1 MAQAR
6 SIGIAALVARLL
18 RPGRHV
24 RGRLLATI
32 LGIAFL
38 AGGSVWASDELR
50 YFRIGTAATTGTY
63 FQIGGVIANA
73 ISKPPGSRDCDRGG
87 SCGVPGLVAVA
98 QATQGSVENVDA
110 VNAGRL
116 ESALVQSD
124 VAFWAYSAT
133 GLFKGKPPLT
143 KLRAIAALFPENAH
157 VVVRGDGPI
166 RSLKDLKGKRVG
178 LGEKESGTLVD
189 ARLILDA
196 AGMSERDLKPEY
208 SRLAVAAAALDR
220 GDLDAFFLFGGY
232 PVPAISELAATIPV
246 RLVPVSDDVAD
257 KLMKKY
263 RFFTRDTIPAGT
275 YSGIDEPTPTVGM
288 RSLFI
293 VSSDIPES
301 LVYEITKA
309 LWSAPTRRALDQG
322 HPMGQRITLATAL
335 EGVQLPLHPGL
346 SASTARS
353 APRSPRKRATSI
365 NR

>member
-6 SIGIAALVARLL
+6 SIGISALVARL
-18 RPGRHV
+18 RR
-24 RGRLLATI
+24 RGSRARARLFTTI
-32 LGIAFL
+32 LAIALL
-38 AGGSVWASDELR
+38 AGGAVRATEELR

-110 VNAGRL
+110 VASGRL
-116 ESALVQSD
+116 ESALAQSD

-143 KLRAIAALFPENAH
+143 KLRAIAALFPESVH
-157 VVVRGDGPI
+157 VVVRADGAI

-189 ARLILDA
+189 ARLLLDA
-196 AGMSERDLKPEY
+196 AGLSEKDLKPDY

-232 PVPAISELAATIPV
+232 PVPAITELAATIPV
-246 RLVPVSDDVAD
+246 RLLPISDDVAD
-257 KLMKKY
+257 KLMKKFH
-263 RFFTRDTIPAGT
+263 FFARDTIPAGI
-275 YSGIDEPTPTVGM
+275 YSGIDEATPTVGM
-288 RSLFI
+288 RSLLV
-293 VSSDIPES
+293 VSSDIPED
-301 LVYEITKA
+301 LVYDITKA

-322 HPMGQRITLATAL
+322 HPMGQRIKLATAL
-335 EGVQLPLHPGL
+335 DGVPLPLHLGAERFYRQIGAQIPEE
-346 SASTARS
+346 ASHV
-353 APRSPRKRATSI
+353 
-365 NR
+365 N